1 MMTFFLVMQTK
12 HVKMTEKMFWHD
24 FGLIWAV
31 RLMDERD
38 EKKLRTKE

>member
-1 MMTFFLVMQTK
+1 MMTFFLVMQTN

-31 RLMDERD
+31 RPMDERD